1 MRIIMNLLAGVAGL
15 YMLLILI
22 RVMLTWF
29 GSAQFDRPAELLGR
43 VTDPYLDWWRRF
55 PLRAGFLDL
64 SPILGMA
71 VLSLAQNIFST
82 IAHYGAVRVGIIL
95 AIALSSL
102 WSAISFILGFFI
114 LVLGLRLF
122 AYLTNRNIYSPFW
135 RIIDAIAQP
144 VLYRISRI
152 IFGNR
157 LVNYR
162 TGMIV
167 SMAIL
172 LVLMIGGKFAVGLTA
187 ALLIKLP
194 V

>member
-1 MRIIMNLLAGVAGL
+1 MRIIMNLLAGFTGL
-15 YMLLILI
+15 YLFLIFI

-29 GSAQFDRPAELLGR
+29 GNAQFGRPAEILGR
-43 VTDPYLDWWRRF
+43 ITDPYLDWWRRF

-64 SPILGMA
+64 SPILGMTA
-71 VLSLAQNIFST
+71 LSLAQSIFSA
-82 IAHYGAVRVGIIL
+82 IAHYGSISLGIVL
-95 AIALSSL
+95 AIILSSL
-102 WSAISFILGFFI
+102 WPVASFFLGFLI

-122 AYLTNRNIYSPFW
+122 AYLTNRNVYSGFW
-135 RIIDAIAQP
+135 RIVEALAQP

-152 IFGNR
+152 VFGNR

-167 SMAIL
+167 SIAVL
-172 LVLMIGGKFAVGLTA
+172 LALMIGGRIAVSLLMG
-187 ALLIKLP
+187 LLIRLP

>member
-1 MRIIMNLLAGVAGL
+1 MNLLAGLAGL
-15 YMLLILI
+15 YMFLIFVRIVLS
-22 RVMLTWF
+22 WF
-29 GSAQFDRPAELLGR
+29 GNVQFGRPVEILGR
-43 VTDPYLDWWRRF
+43 ITDPYLDWWRRF

-71 VLSLAQNIFST
+71 ALSLAQTIFST
-82 IAHYGAVRVGIIL
+82 IAHYGSISLGAVLTIIL
-95 AIALSSL
+95 FSL
-102 WSAISFILGFFI
+102 WSVVSFFLGFFI

-122 AYLTNRNIYSPFW
+122 AYLTNRNIYSGFW
-135 RIIDAIAQP
+135 RVIEAISQP

-167 SMAIL
+167 SIIIL
-172 LVLMIGGKFAVGLTA
+172 LALLIGGKFATGLAA

-194 V
+194 I

>member
-1 MRIIMNLLAGVAGL
+1 MRIVMNLLAGAAGL
-15 YMLLILI
+15 YMLLIFI
-22 RVMLTWF
+22 RIMLGWF
-29 GSAQFDRPAELLGR
+29 GNVRFGRPVEILGNI
-43 VTDPYLDWWRRF
+43 TDPYLNWWRRF

-71 VLSLAQNIFST
+71 ALSLVQTIFST
-82 IAHYGAVRVGIIL
+82 IAYYGSISLGIMLTI
-95 AIALSSL
+95 ILSSL
-102 WSAISFILGFFI
+102 WSVASFLLGFCI
-114 LVLGLRLF
+114 IVLGLRLF
-122 AYLTNRNIYSPFW
+122 AYLTNRNIYGNFW
-135 RIIDAIAQP
+135 RIVEAIARP
-144 VLYRISRI
+144 VLYRVSRT

-167 SMAIL
+167 AIAVL
-172 LVLMIGGKFAVGLTA
+172 LALLIGGRLAVNLAA

>member
-1 MRIIMNLLAGVAGL
+1 MRIIMNLLAGAAGL

-22 RVMLTWF
+22 RIILTWF
-29 GSAQFDRPAELLGR
+29 GGAQFGKPAEILSR

-71 VLSLAQNIFST
+71 ALSLVQTIFST
-82 IAHYGAVRVGIIL
+82 IAYYGSISLGVIL
-95 AIALSSL
+95 AIVLSSL
-102 WSAISFILGFFI
+102 WSIVSFFLGFFI

-122 AYLTNRNIYSPFW
+122 AYLTNRNIYSGFW
-135 RIIDAIAQP
+135 RIVEAIAQP

-167 SMAIL
+167 SIAVL
-172 LVLMIGGKFAVGLTA
+172 LALLIGGRFAVGLAA
-187 ALLIKLP
+187 ALLTKLP
-194 V
+194 I

>member
-1 MRIIMNLLAGVAGL
+1 MQNIMNLLAGAAGI
-15 YMLLILI
+15 YMLLIFI
-22 RVMLTWF
+22 RIILSWF
-29 GSAQFDRPAELLGR
+29 GNARFGRPVEILGR
-43 VTDPYLDWWRRF
+43 VTDPYLNWWRRF

-71 VLSLAQNIFST
+71 ALSLVQTIFST
-82 IAHYGAVRVGIIL
+82 IAYYGSISLGIIL
-95 AIALSSL
+95 AIALTSL
-102 WSAISFILGFFI
+102 WSVISFFLGFCA
-114 LVLGLRLF
+114 LALALRLF
-122 AYLTNRNIYSPFW
+122 AYLSNRNMYSGFW
-135 RIIDAIAQP
+135 RIVEAIAQP

-167 SMAIL
+167 AIAAL
-172 LVLMIGGKFAVGLTA
+172 LVLIIGGRFAIGLA
-187 ALLIKLP
+187 AGLLVKLP

>member
-1 MRIIMNLLAGVAGL
+1 MRIIMNLLAGAAGL
-15 YMLLILI
+15 YAFLILI

-29 GSAQFDRPAELLGR
+29 GGAQFGRPAEILGR

-71 VLSLAQNIFST
+71 ALSLAQNIFST
-82 IAHYGAVRVGIIL
+82 IGSYGFISLGMVLAIIL
-95 AIALSSL
+95 SGL
-102 WSAISFILGFFI
+102 WSVVSFFLGFFALI
-114 LVLGLRLF
+114 LGLRLF
-122 AYLTNRNIYSPFW
+122 AYLTGRNIYSNFW
-135 RIIDAIAQP
+135 RIIEAVARP

-167 SMAIL
+167 SVAVL
-172 LVLMIGGKFAVGLTA
+172 LVLMIAGRLAVGLVTG
-187 ALLIKLP
+187 LLIRLP

>member
-1 MRIIMNLLAGVAGL
+1 MNLLAGLAGL
-15 YMLLILI
+15 YMFLIFI
-22 RVMLTWF
+22 RIILTWF
-29 GSAQFDRPAELLGR
+29 GNIQFGRPAEILGR
-43 VTDPYLDWWRRF
+43 ITDPYLDWWRRF

-71 VLSLAQNIFST
+71 ALSLAQSIFST
-82 IAHYGAVRVGIIL
+82 IAHYGSITLGVIL
-95 AIALSSL
+95 AIVLSSL
-102 WSAISFILGFFI
+102 WSVVSFFLGFCAI
-114 LVLGLRLF
+114 VLGLRLF
-122 AYLTNRNIYSPFW
+122 AFLTNRNIYRNFW
-135 RIIDAIAQP
+135 RIVEALAQP

-167 SMAIL
+167 SIAVL
-172 LVLMIGGKFAVGLTA
+172 LALVIGGRIAVSLLAG
-187 ALLIKLP
+187 LLIGLP